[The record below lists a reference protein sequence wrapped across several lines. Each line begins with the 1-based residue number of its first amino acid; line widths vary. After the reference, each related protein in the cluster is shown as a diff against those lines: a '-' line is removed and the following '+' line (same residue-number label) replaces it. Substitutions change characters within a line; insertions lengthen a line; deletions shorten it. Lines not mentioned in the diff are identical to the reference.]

1 MSHPV
6 SPDIALVTG
15 ANKGIGREVARGLA
29 AAGLTVLLGARDSGR
44 GAAAAADLA
53 AGGGDVRF
61 VRLDVTDPGT
71 VKAAAAWIGDTFG
84 RLDVLVN
91 NAGISI
97 ENRCPVTEVTAGQMR
112 QTYETNVFGVV
123 TVTAAMLP
131 LLRRSPN
138 ARIVNTSSM
147 LGSLALSADPAGP
160 FAAWPGLLAYNSSKT
175 AVNALTVL
183 YANALR
189 GEGIKVNAADPGYVA
204 TDLNHHSGTRTA
216 AEGAKI
222 VVRLASL
229 PAEGPTGTFQAG
241 DGARPW

>member
-1 MSHPV
+1 MSHLT
-6 SPDIALVTG
+6 SPDIARVTG
-15 ANKGIGREVARGLA
+15 AGKGMGRETARGLA
-29 AAGLTVLLGARDSGR
+29 VAGMTVLLGARDPGR

-53 AGGGDVRF
+53 DSGDVRF
-61 VRLDVTDPGT
+61 VHLDVTDPGT
-71 VKAAAAWIGDTFG
+71 VKAAAAWISDTFG

-97 ENRCPVTEVTAGQMR
+97 ENRCPVDEVTAGQMR

-131 LLRRSPN
+131 LLRRSAN

-147 LGSLALSADPAGP
+147 LGSLTLTADPAGP

-175 AVNALTVL
+175 ALNALTVL

-204 TDLNHHSGTRTA
+204 TDLNHHTGTRTA
-216 AEGAKI
+216 AEGAQI
-222 VVRLASL
+222 VVRLAIL
-229 PAEGPTGTFQAG
+229 PADGPTGTFHAD
-241 DGARPW
+241 DGPRPW